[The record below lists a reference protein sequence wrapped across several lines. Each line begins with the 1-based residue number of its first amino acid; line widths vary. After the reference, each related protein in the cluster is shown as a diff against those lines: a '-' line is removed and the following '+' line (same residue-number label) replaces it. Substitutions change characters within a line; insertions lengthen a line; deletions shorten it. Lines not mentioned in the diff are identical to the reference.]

1 MIQPIN
7 MNIALL
13 KRHASTA
20 TKADQQVVT
29 DLVDTLK
36 AHQDNC
42 VGMAANMIG
51 QSKRVIVY
59 QLGPMQ
65 VPMIN
70 PVITSKRDAYQTT
83 EGCLSLPGQR
93 KTTRYHHITV
103 RYQTSDWQTKT
114 ASFTDFT
121 AQIIQHEIDHCDG
134 ILI

>member
-7 MNIALL
+7 TDIATL
-13 KRHASTA
+13 KRPAMPA
-20 TKADQQVVT
+20 TKTDQQIVT
-29 DLVDTLK
+29 DLLDTLK

-51 QSKRVIVY
+51 RPKRIIVY

-65 VPMIN
+65 IPMIN
-70 PVITSKRDAYQTT
+70 PVITTQSAPYQTT

-93 KTTRYHHITV
+93 PTKRYHNITV